1 MRLGLK
7 SAAITVS
14 FAITLTACKKT
25 ADSKPN
31 FESSINSYYQSPSF
45 LPLGGPA
52 KISDPGWT

>member
-1 MRLGLK
+1 MRHGLK

-31 FESSINSYYQSPSF
+31 FESSINSYYQSILLAFGRPT
-45 LPLGGPA
+45 
-52 KISDPGWT
+52 KISDPVWT